1 MSEQELTQKSASN
14 ASGYESYQSQENSSA
29 DQIIADI
36 PSGMLEK
43 YTFVSKLGEGS
54 QGNVFK
60 AIRKSDG
67 LTVAIKKIR
76 IDSVS
81 TWKEY
86 DLFHREAGVLAS
98 IHDPSVA
105 EFYEAQEFLNE
116 KKPSAFIVQ
125 ELLQGRSLQ
134 KMLKTG
140 YRFTISRIFKM
151 ALGLVELL
159 ERLHAH
165 EPPIIHR
172 DIKPN
177 NIIMRPLQNTDDFE
191 PCLIDF
197 GAVANPTVQK
207 GGSTVAG
214 TYGYMPPEQLVGRP
228 CPASDIYSLG
238 ATIVYMLTGVEPA
251 DMRVADFRLI
261 IDPYLENVP
270 RPIVNVLHQMLDPK
284 PETRLADYKKLKSI
298 FTRFSN
304 DDYNIDTSENDINN
318 TLINQQLMK
327 VNAFNQAGNL
337 DLWMNLP
344 EQTPRKVPDAFSTVI
359 LAYENTWK
367 IQNIKKTSQRQICRI
382 AIIGGFSLFILAL
395 TINNYIPNINF
406 YSSNSD
412 AKFRLI
418 LVSIAVATVLIFSF
432 IIILSNRRNI
442 SSLKKQIDQSLT
454 LFDKSTQ
461 VQSVKILCGY
471 DQIDDVPILT
481 LLKFGRKAIAIIIDF
496 QDLPIQSR
504 YRELK
509 NKQIIAKTR
518 VPFKLRYRFNPP
530 DDASADDLIHE
541 ITIYNH
547 QTEGLEPGTPLPILY
562 YIDPEDNSNVIS
574 MPYPFPFEEIRHTQ
588 TTHLDIDN
596 LYGQT
601 KGVY

>member
-14 ASGYESYQSQENSSA
+14 ASDYESYQSQENSSA

-86 DLFHREAGVLAS
+86 DLFHREADVLAS
-98 IHDPSVA
+98 IHEPCVA
-105 EFYEAQEFLNE
+105 EFYEAREFLNE

-151 ALGLVELL
+151 ALGLVGLL

-304 DDYNIDTSENDINN
+304 DDYNIDTTESALDAS
-318 TLINQQLMK
+318 LINQQLMK

-337 DLWMNLP
+337 DLWMQLP
-344 EQTPRKVPDAFSTVI
+344 EKTPRCAPAVFSSVI
-359 LAYENTWK
+359 LTYE
-367 IQNIKKTSQRQICRI
+367 KTCRI
-382 AIIGGFSLFILAL
+382 RNISKTARKQYRRMAIIGGISLFILAL
-395 TINNYIPNINF
+395 TINNYI
-406 YSSNSD
+406 SSLHKWYADTD
-412 AKFRLI
+412 AKMLLI
-418 LVSIAVATVLIFSF
+418 LVSIAVAIVLLFSI

-442 SSLKKQIDQSLT
+442 STLKKQIAQSLT

-461 VQSVKILCGY
+461 EQSIKILCGY
-471 DQIDDVPILT
+471 EQMDNAPILT

-504 YRELK
+504 YREL
-509 NKQIIAKTR
+509 NFNQITAKTR

-547 QTEGLEPGTPLPILY
+547 QTEGLEPGTPIPILY

-588 TTHLDIDN
+588 ETNLDIDN

>member
-1 MSEQELTQKSASN
+1 MSEQQQLTQKSTDYDDKYHNYYSEMQAKLDLS
-14 ASGYESYQSQENSSA
+14 EL
-29 DQIIADI
+29 DI
-36 PSGMLEK
+36 PDEMLND
-43 YTFVSKLGEGS
+43 YDFVSKLGEGS
-54 QGNVFK
+54 QGNVYK
-60 AIRKSDG
+60 AVRKSDG
-67 LTVAIKKIR
+67 LSVAVKKIR

-86 DLFHREAGVLAS
+86 DLFHREADVLAS
-98 IHDPSVA
+98 IHEHGVA
-105 EFYEAQEFLNE
+105 EFYEAREFLNE

-125 ELLQGRSLQ
+125 ELIEGRSLQ
-134 KMLKTG
+134 LMLKTG

-151 ALGLVELL
+151 ACGLVELL

-165 EPPIIHR
+165 QPPIIHR

-270 RPIVNVLHQMLDPK
+270 RSIVTVLHKLLEPK
-284 PETRLADYKKLKSI
+284 PEIRFADYGELKSI
-298 FTRFSN
+298 FSRFAN
-304 DDYNIDTSENDINN
+304 DDYSIESDESSVDANAIDE
-318 TLINQQLMK
+318 QLSK

-337 DLWMNLP
+337 DLWMQLS
-344 EQTPRKVPDAFSTVI
+344 ESVPRTVPNAMASVLISSASIELKNNQQQAAKNKFAPMLVLGGLALMVIFVLGVLVDLDFVIWAIVGLAVIILWWGGMRGLQRRSTSKQNERNKK
-359 LAYENTWK
+359 L
-367 IQNIKKTSQRQICRI
+367 IQGFNNIKTPKGIE
-382 AIIGGFSLFILAL
+382 
-395 TINNYIPNINF
+395 
-406 YSSNSD
+406 
-412 AKFRLI
+412 
-418 LVSIAVATVLIFSF
+418 IF
-432 IIILSNRRNI
+432 
-442 SSLKKQIDQSLT
+442 
-454 LFDKSTQ
+454 
-461 VQSVKILCGY
+461 CGY
-471 DQIDDVPILT
+471 EKFDDIPMLK

-496 QDLPIQSR
+496 EDQPIPDK
-504 YRELK
+504 YRSLK
-509 NKQIIAKTR
+509 NGDIVSKSR

-530 DDASADDLIHE
+530 DDACADDLIHE

-547 QTEGLEPGTPLPILY
+547 QTEGLEPGTPIPILY
-562 YIDPEDNSNVIS
+562 YIDPENNSNVWS
-574 MPYPFPFEEIRHTQ
+574 MPYPFPFKEIMNTQ
-588 TTHLDIDN
+588 LTLLNKVN
-596 LYGQT
+596 LYGVT